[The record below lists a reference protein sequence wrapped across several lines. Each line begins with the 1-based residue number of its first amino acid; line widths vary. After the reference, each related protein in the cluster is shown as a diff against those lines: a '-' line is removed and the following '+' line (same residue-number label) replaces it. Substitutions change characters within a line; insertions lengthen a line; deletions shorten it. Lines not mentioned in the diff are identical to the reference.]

1 MMSGLGSSSLSF
13 KLPPYSIVA
22 IQALPSGFCLRT
34 SVTNMIMN
42 LRWIGKGVWKHLRST
57 IIEYSI
63 LRLMISNLSLNH
75 PLTWKNIILPS
86 QQQLTSSSLACPFWI
101 GKRGVFSFIPARHS
115 IKVSDSNRFLSL
127 FLLEP
132 RLMINVGMPGRL
144 EKRHHHTIFWWWFQ
158 CYQLSWFE
166 ICHMEIISRMV
177 YFVPWNSYLYR

>member
-1 MMSGLGSSSLSF
+1 MKALEVDKYWIFRSF
-13 KLPPYSIVA
+13 
-22 IQALPSGFCLRT
+22 
-34 SVTNMIMN
+34 
-42 LRWIGKGVWKHLRST
+42 
-57 IIEYSI
+57 E
-63 LRLMISNLSLNH
+63 RLMISNLSLNH

-158 CYQLSWFE
+158 CYQPSWFE
-166 ICHMEIISRMV
+166 ICQREISSRMV
-177 YFVPWNSYLYR
+177 YVFCAMKFILIEVKVVGNTDIVDFEN